1 MRIGEILVDKRWVEP
16 AALRRALAELRPGQ
30 KRTCSLLISKGL
42 LDPDNAA
49 RALAEQ
55 HGVSGVLQRHL
66 EHRDDELCR
75 VIPGEAAR
83 RLVALPIGHTRIGEL
98 IVCVRD
104 PSAEVKAE
112 LGKLIQG
119 PILIAVAPAS
129 QLEELVAKVYP
140 DSVDIDI
147 STRPIE
153 IRSLDQMRTME
164 LGTLK
169 LVELDDQRVVK
180 DASQVVLPRT
190 TSATSGLPSPP
201 PDRPKGGTM
210 ATMAPRRSSGTNMAI
225 PRTMSGTSGLS
236 AALAPPP
243 PPPPPVEDAVAALA
257 AATSRDDATAI
268 AMKYVAS
275 RWTHAVLLALQAG
288 TAIGYRGHGPE
299 ASDANLRALR
309 IPLTAPTIVKLACD
323 AKRIVSAPGEVLGEP
338 LGGFLGKPAECSGA
352 PIKVG
357 SQIACVLVVGAAIS
371 EQATSA
377 AHLDRLATALA
388 QAYERQLQSR

>member
-1 MRIGEILVDKRWVEP
+1 MRIGEILVEKRWVEP
-16 AALRRALAELRPGQ
+16 AALRRALADVRPGQ

-66 EHRDDELCR
+66 EHRDDEVARL
-75 VIPGEAAR
+75 IPNEAAR
-83 RLVALPIGHTRIGEL
+83 RLIALPIGHTRIGEL

-112 LGKLIQG
+112 LGTLIQG
-119 PILIAVAPAS
+119 PILIAVAPAT

-140 DSVDIDI
+140 ESVDIDI

-169 LVELDDQRVVK
+169 LVELDDRRVVK
-180 DASQVVLPRT
+180 DDTQVVLPRT
-190 TSATSGLPSPP
+190 TSQTSGLFPNPP
-201 PDRPKGGTM
+201 PDRPKGGT
-210 ATMAPRRSSGTNMAI
+210 TAPRRPSGTNMAI
-225 PRTMSGTSGLS
+225 PRTMSGTSGLA

-243 PPPPPVEDAVAALA
+243 PPPPPVDDAVAALG

-268 AMKYVAS
+268 AMKYVAA

-309 IPLTAPTIVKLACD
+309 IPLTAPTIIKLACD
-323 AKRIVSAPGEVLGEP
+323 AKRIVSAPGEALGEP
-338 LGGFLGKPAECSGA
+338 LGSFLGKPAECSAA
-352 PIKVG
+352 PVKVG
-357 SQIACVLVVGAAIS
+357 NQIACVLAVGAAVS
-371 EQATSA
+371 ELGTSA
-377 AHLDRLATALA
+377 VHLDRLATALA